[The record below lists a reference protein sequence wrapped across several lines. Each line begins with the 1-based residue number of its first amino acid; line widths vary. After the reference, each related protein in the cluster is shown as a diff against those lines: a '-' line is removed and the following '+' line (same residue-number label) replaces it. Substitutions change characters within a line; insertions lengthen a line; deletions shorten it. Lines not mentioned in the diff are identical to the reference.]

1 MYLTIEKYKE
11 LYGEIDSMAFNR
23 ACYDACKYMDR
34 YTTGVDGVR
43 KLREYFPVS
52 KSSAE
57 AVERCTAEI
66 VSIISQIQEAEKSAS
81 VGRGYT
87 QTENGLQGKIVS
99 SVSAGNESISYSAT
113 GDQAS
118 AIDGAVSDLTAR
130 DKLIRNTIRH
140 YLSGETDKNG
150 VNLLYLGVYPCV

>member
-1 MYLTIEKYKE
+1 MYITLDRYVE
-11 LYGEIDSMAFNR
+11 LYGKVEHSVFNR

-34 YTTGVDGVR
+34 HTTGIDGVR
-43 KLREYFPVS
+43 KLRDYFPVS
-52 KSSAE
+52 ESSVE

-66 VSIISQIQEAEKSAS
+66 VNIIAQIQEAEKSAS

-87 QTENGLQGKIVS
+87 QTENGLQGKVVS

-118 AIDGAVSDLTAR
+118 AIDAAVSDLTAR
-130 DKLIRNTIRH
+130 DKLIRNTIHH

-150 VNLLYLGVYPCV
+150 VSLLYLGVYPCV